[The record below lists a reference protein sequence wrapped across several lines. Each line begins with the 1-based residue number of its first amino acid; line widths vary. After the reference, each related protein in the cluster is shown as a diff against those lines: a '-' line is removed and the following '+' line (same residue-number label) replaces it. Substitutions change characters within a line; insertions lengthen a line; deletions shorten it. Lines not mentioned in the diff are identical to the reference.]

1 MHKHFIVKTG
11 HGPGTAIAVLMV
23 GLAAI
28 GVLFCV
34 LGGALYLTEKPATGH
49 ALMSV
54 PARAF
59 VPDENVPAR

>member
-11 HGPGTAIAVLMV
+11 YGPGTAIAVLMV

-28 GVLFCV
+28 GILFGV
-34 LGGALYLTEKPATGH
+34 LGGALYLTEKPATRQS
-49 ALMSV
+49 LMSV

-59 VPDENVPAR
+59 VPDENVRTR